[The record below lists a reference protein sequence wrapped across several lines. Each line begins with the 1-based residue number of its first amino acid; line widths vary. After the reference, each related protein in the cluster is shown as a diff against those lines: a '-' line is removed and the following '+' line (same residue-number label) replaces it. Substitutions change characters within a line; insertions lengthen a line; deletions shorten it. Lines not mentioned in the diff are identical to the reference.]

1 MKLRSKQKINNE
13 VDNKFTLKFSKIK
26 LRFKDDK
33 RRQSLMEQNH
43 MRMEQLLEKHAKK
56 KCWNML
62 KQINIKK

>member
-33 RRQSLMEQNH
+33 RRQSLME
-43 MRMEQLLEKHAKK
+43 
-56 KCWNML
+56 
-62 KQINIKK
+62 